1 MFKILILFKKL
12 KIKQI
17 QVKSRVLRVLYAGK
31 IHDYVVKVMYVYRVR
46 VCDTRTRLKYTDF
59 FEFQCML
66 ILYPHAHIRASMP
79 IDLSSLSQLSN
90 Q

>member
-46 VCDTRTRLKYTDF
+46 VCDTRTRLNTRIF
-59 FEFQCML
+59 PSSNVCSSC
-66 ILYPHAHIRASMP
+66 IRMP
-79 IDLSSLSQLSN
+79 TLEQACQLSC
-90 Q
+90 QL